1 MSPAACFVQEIFSS
15 VQGEGPCVGCRQ
27 IFVRFAGCNLKC
39 AYCDTP
45 GDPSPPS
52 CRYELTPGKK
62 DFTLLANPLTPVQ
75 TAAAVAR
82 LNPEIHH
89 SLSLTGGE
97 PLLHAEFLQ
106 ELIPLLP
113 EFRCGIYLETNGSLP
128 RELSRVIRLVDL
140 VAMDIKL
147 PGTAGLPPL
156 WEKHREF
163 LAAARQKQVFVKIVV
178 DEKTVLEEFDRAVGL
193 VGEAGGIPLTIQ
205 PVTRPDG
212 KPGIAPER
220 LLFLQERALG
230 SLSDVR
236 VIPQVHKLL
245 GVP

>member
-1 MSPAACFVQEIFSS
+1 MSRVGCFIQEIFSS
-15 VQGEGPCVGCRQ
+15 VQGEGPCVGRRQ
-27 IFVRFAGCNLKC
+27 IFLRFAGCNLKC

-45 GDPSPPS
+45 VDPSPS
-52 CRYELTPGKK
+52 CRCELTPGKK

-75 TAAAVAR
+75 AAGAVAK
-82 LNPEIHH
+82 LNPKIHH

-97 PLLHAEFLQ
+97 PLLHAEFLL
-106 ELIPLLP
+106 ELIPFLP
-113 EFRCGIYLETNGSLP
+113 EFRRGIYLETNGSLP
-128 RELSRVIRLVDL
+128 RELSRIIHLVDL

-163 LAAARQKQVFVKIVV
+163 LTVARQKQVFVKIVV
-178 DEKTVLEEFDRAVGL
+178 DEKTALEEFDRAVGL
-193 VGEAGGIPLTIQ
+193 VKEAGEIPLIIQ

-212 KPGIAPER
+212 KPGIGPER
-220 LLFLQERALG
+220 LLLFQERALG

-236 VIPQVHKLL
+236 VIPQVHKML
-245 GVP
+245 GVS